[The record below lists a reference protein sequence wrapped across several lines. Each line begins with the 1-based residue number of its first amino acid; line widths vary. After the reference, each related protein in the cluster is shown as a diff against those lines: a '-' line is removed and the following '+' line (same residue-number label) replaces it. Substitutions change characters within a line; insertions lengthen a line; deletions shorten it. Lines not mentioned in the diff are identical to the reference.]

1 MSSTPNQADR
11 SPGWFRN
18 IRSGMQQE
26 QWEMLV
32 GVSSLLLRRL
42 FFGSIVLVAIAYL
55 SHFGLAMARGMGFEE
70 ALGRAVPDAFFSLGR
85 VITGD
90 LGLSFSAT
98 STLNPVPVVNVLK
111 SSFTNSMGL
120 LSASLLISVAISVP
134 MGILAARVRRSG
146 WSLFMLLI
154 TIAGISVPSFFAAF
168 LLQRLAIRVS
178 QSIGHTFLPVGGFGW
193 DTHILL
199 PALVLAARPIAQIT
213 RVTFASLREV
223 LAEDYVRTAHSK
235 GLPKGFV
242 LWRHVLRN
250 AAIPIVT
257 TIGLSL
263 RYSLISLPVVELFFG
278 WPGLGYNL
286 LRSIARQ
293 DDELT
298 VVLLLSLGLLF
309 IVVNLLLD
317 LSYRLIDPRLRQA
330 SDRIERSESRTI
342 IEKVSDFLDE
352 VKDLLRGIKPPRWL
366 RSDRGESIP
375 SPLIEAMEDIE
386 GIEMGGGERGGRA
399 WSRIFL
405 GNIPLIVG
413 IVLII
418 GLGVV
423 FFFGYQLSPH
433 NPYTTSGLTVV
444 EGELF
449 VPPFEPGVEY
459 PWGTDVLGRDMMSLV
474 LAGAWQT
481 LRLVIIVVVV
491 RLGAGFLLGAI
502 AGWNVDK
509 WIDRG
514 ILGLGET
521 ISAFPSLLLAM
532 TLILAIGIRKGLAP
546 FIIALAF
553 VGWGEV
559 MQFVRSAVMAM
570 RPKTFIEAAVSVGQR
585 TPRILTKHVLPN
597 LIPTLIL
604 ISALG
609 MGAVLM
615 LLGELGFVG
624 IFIGGGAFAELAIGA
639 APYHYSDVPE
649 WGALLS
655 NVRQYAFSY
664 PWTALYPA
672 LAFFVAILAFNLF
685 GEGVRQLI
693 EDVGVRITRLVNRYT
708 VGFTALALLLL
719 TWMQGSTGALRS
731 YSENAETFDGQS
743 ALAYTQELSS
753 ATFEGRTLGSEGMAA
768 ASEWIAHQFEDLG
781 LQAAGEEFTY
791 FQTRSRDYERLDS
804 APTLFIEGIPLAYR
818 EDFSEFPGYTRIMG
832 EAKAPV
838 RFVAIGDQMRR
849 DIYGRYISLQ
859 DYDFSGEIVMVST
872 ALEALYMTRIP
883 HEGVLVIAD
892 DPLDME
898 RRYTLSP
905 RDPTGSIFGT
915 NRLMGQDSPML
926 WITEDV
932 AGEILRGSGH
942 DLAELRQIAD
952 STVTEELVSFTTG
965 TVIEM
970 SVEGTV
976 IENEPA
982 WNVIGHLPGTA
993 GLAGHKMDDKL
1004 IVVMAQYDSSPLGP
1018 NGEIFQGANNNA
1030 SGVALM
1036 LEVIQTMQ
1044 SSGYQPSRTFLFVA
1058 YSGEGLEW
1066 GESVLP
1072 PEVFKLLQAKHG
1084 FSSAFDIE
1092 AIIELRG
1099 LGSGNGERLELLTG
1113 GSLRLANL
1121 FEDAARHA
1129 GVSTTRGGVNVD
1141 MSVVFET
1148 GNVYDSGEEA
1158 PRIGVTWEGWET
1170 TSRMESDSIDT
1181 ISAET
1186 LEQSGRAVSLALMI
1200 LGREINY

>member
-1 MSSTPNQADR
+1 MSGTAKKTDR
-11 SPGWFRN
+11 QPGWFHKL
-18 IRSGMQQE
+18 RSGMPQE
-26 QWEMLV
+26 QWEMLL

-42 FFGSIVLVAIAYL
+42 LFGSIVLVAIAYL
-55 SHFGLAMARGMGFEE
+55 SHFGLAMARGVGFEE
-70 ALGRAVPDAFFSLGR
+70 ALGRAVPDAFSSLGR

-90 LGLSFSAT
+90 LGLSTSAT
-98 STLNPVPVVNVLK
+98 STLNPVPVVDVLK
-111 SSFTNSMGL
+111 SSFINSMGL
-120 LSASLLISVAISVP
+120 LGASLLISVVISVP
-134 MGILAARVRRSG
+134 LGILAARVRRSG

-154 TIAGISVPSFFAAF
+154 TIVGVSVPSFFAAF

-178 QSIGHTFLPVGGFGW
+178 QSIGSTFLPVGGFGW
-193 DTHILL
+193 DTHIIL

-235 GLPKGFV
+235 GLPQGFI
-242 LWRHVLRN
+242 LWRHVIRN

-293 DDELT
+293 DNELT
-298 VVLLLSLGLLF
+298 VVLLLSLGVLF
-309 IVVNLLLD
+309 VVVNFILELT
-317 LSYRLIDPRLRQA
+317 YRFIDPRLRQV
-330 SDRIERSESRTI
+330 SDRITRSESRTI
-342 IEKVSDFLDE
+342 LERMGDFLE
-352 VKDLLRGIKPPRWL
+352 EAKDLLRGIKPPRWL
-366 RSDRGESIP
+366 RSDKGESIP
-375 SPLIEAMEDIE
+375 SPLIEATDDIE
-386 GIEMGGGERGGRA
+386 EIEVGGGERGARA
-399 WSRIFL
+399 WSRILL
-405 GNIPLIVG
+405 GNIPLIVS
-413 IVLII
+413 IILII

-433 NPYTTSGLTVV
+433 NPYTTSGLTIVD
-444 EGELF
+444 GEIS

-474 LAGAWQT
+474 LTGAWQT

-491 RLGAGFLLGAI
+491 RLGVGFLLGAI

-532 TLILAIGIRKGLAP
+532 TLILAIGIRKGLTP

-559 MQFVRSAVMAM
+559 MQFVRSSVMAM
-570 RPKTFIEAAVSVGQR
+570 RPKTFVEAAVSVGQR

-604 ISALG
+604 ISALE

-624 IFIGGGAFAELAIGA
+624 IFIGGGAFAELSIGA
-639 APYHYSDVPE
+639 PPYHYSDVPE

-655 NVRQYAFSY
+655 NVRLYAFSY

-672 LAFFVAILAFNLF
+672 LAFFIAILAFNLF

-719 TWMQGSTGALRS
+719 TWMHGSTGALRS
-731 YSENAETFDGQS
+731 YSVNAETFDGQR

-753 ATFEGRTLGSEGMAA
+753 AAFEGRALGSDGMAA
-768 ASEWIAHQFEDLG
+768 ASEWIAYQFEELG

-791 FQTRSRDYERLDS
+791 FQTRVRDYERLDS
-804 APTLFIEGIPLAYR
+804 IPTLSVEGLPLDYR
-818 EDFSEFPGYTRIMG
+818 EDFSEFPGYTRILG
-832 EAKAPV
+832 EASGPV
-838 RFVAIGDQMRR
+838 RFVAIGEQIRR
-849 DIYGRYISLQ
+849 SVYGRLLGLQ
-859 DYDFSGEIVMVST
+859 DYDFSGEIVMVSSG
-872 ALEALYMTRIP
+872 LEAYYMTRIP
-883 HEGVLVIAD
+883 HGGVLVIAD
-892 DPLDME
+892 DPLDIE

-905 RDPTGSIFGT
+905 RDPTDSAFGT
-915 NRLMGQDSPML
+915 NRQMGQDSPML
-926 WITEDV
+926 WITKEL
-932 AGEILRGSGH
+932 AGEILRNTGH
-942 DLAELRQIAD
+942 DLDGLRQIAED
-952 STVTEELVSFTTG
+952 TATEELVSFTTG
-965 TVIEM
+965 TVVEM

-976 IENEPA
+976 IEKEPA
-982 WNVIGHLPGTA
+982 WNIIGHLPGTA
-993 GLAGHKMDDKL
+993 GQPGHQMDDQL
-1004 IVVMAQYDSSPLGP
+1004 VVVMAQYDSSPLGP
-1018 NGEIFQGANNNA
+1018 NGEIFQGANDNA
-1030 SGVALM
+1030 SGIALM

-1044 SSGYQPSRTFLFVA
+1044 SSGYQPYRTFLFVA

-1092 AIIELRG
+1092 AIVELRG
-1099 LGSGNGERLELLTG
+1099 LGSGSGEGLELLTG

-1129 GVSTTRGGVNVD
+1129 GVSTTRGGENVD

-1148 GNVYDSGEEA
+1148 GSARDSGEEA
-1158 PRIGVTWEGWET
+1158 PRIGVTWEGWEA
-1170 TSRMESDSIDT
+1170 TSRMEMDTIDT
-1181 ISAET
+1181 ISAEK

>member
-1 MSSTPNQADR
+1 MSDTPHQVDR
-11 SPGWFRN
+11 QPGWFRN
-18 IRSGMQQE
+18 IRSGMQPH

-32 GVSSLLLRRL
+32 GVSSLILRRL
-42 FFGSIVLVAIAYL
+42 FFGAIVLAAIAYL

-70 ALGRAVPDAFFSLGR
+70 ALVCAIPEAFSSLGR
-85 VITGD
+85 ILIGD
-90 LGLSFSAT
+90 LGLSTSAT
-98 STLNPVPVVNVLK
+98 STLNPVPVADVLK
-111 SSFTNSMGL
+111 SSLTKSMGL

-134 MGILAARVRRSG
+134 LGILSARIRRSG
-146 WSLFMLLI
+146 WSLFVLLL
-154 TIAGISVPSFFAAF
+154 TIAGVSVPSFFAAF

-193 DTHILL
+193 DAHIIL

-213 RVTFASLREV
+213 RVTFASIREI

-235 GLPKGFV
+235 GLPKGFI
-242 LWRHVLRN
+242 LGRHVLRN
-250 AAIPIVT
+250 AAIPIIT
-257 TIGLSL
+257 TIGLSV

-278 WPGLGYNL
+278 WPGLGFNL

-293 DDELT
+293 DDGLT

-317 LSYRLIDPRLRQA
+317 LAYRIIDPRLRQA
-330 SDRIERSESRTI
+330 SDQIRRSESRTVLERI
-342 IEKVSDFLDE
+342 GGFLE
-352 VKDLLRGIKPPRWL
+352 EAKELLGGIKPPSWL
-366 RSDRGESIP
+366 MISKDGSKP
-375 SPLIEAMEDIE
+375 SPLIESLEDIE
-386 GIEMGGGERGGRA
+386 EIEAGDRERGLRA
-399 WSRIFL
+399 WSRIVL

-413 IVLII
+413 ILLII

-433 NPYTTSGLTVV
+433 NPYTTSGLTIV
-444 EGELF
+444 EGELL

-459 PWGTDVLGRDMMSLV
+459 PWGTDVIGRDIMSLI
-474 LAGAWQT
+474 LTGAWQT

-491 RLGAGFLLGAI
+491 RLGVGFLLGAI
-502 AGWNVDK
+502 AGWNADK
-509 WIDRG
+509 WIDRV
-514 ILGLGET
+514 ILGLGEI

-532 TLILAIGIRKGLAP
+532 TLILAIGIRQGFTP

-559 MQFVRSAVMAM
+559 MQFVRSAVMVM
-570 RPKTFIEAAVSVGQR
+570 RPKTFIEAAISVGQR
-585 TPRILTKHVLPN
+585 TPRIITKHVLPN

-604 ISALG
+604 ISALE

-624 IFIGGGAFAELAIGA
+624 IFIGGGAFAELDIAV

-672 LAFFVAILAFNLF
+672 LAFFAAILGFNLF

-693 EDVGVRITRLVNRYT
+693 EDAGVRVTRLINRYT
-708 VGFTALALLLL
+708 VGFAALALIFLSWL
-719 TWMQGSTGALRS
+719 QGSTGALRS
-731 YSENAETFDGQS
+731 YTVNAEMFDGWR
-743 ALAYTQELSS
+743 ALAYTRELS
-753 ATFEGRTLGSEGMAA
+753 APAFEGRALGSVGMAA
-768 ASEWIAHQFEDLG
+768 ASEWIADQFEELG
-781 LQAAGEEFTY
+781 LQAAGEGFTY
-791 FQTRSRDYERLDS
+791 FQTRTRDFERLDS
-804 APTLFIEGIPLAYR
+804 EPILVVEGVPSIYR
-818 EDFSEFPGYTRIMG
+818 QDYSAFPGSTRTMG

-838 RFVAIGDQMRR
+838 RFVAIGEQMGRN
-849 DIYGRYISLQ
+849 IYGRFVALQ

-872 ALEALYMTRIP
+872 ALEAFYMTRIP

-892 DPLDME
+892 DPLDIQ
-898 RRYTLSP
+898 RSYTLSP
-905 RDPTGSIFGT
+905 RDPTGSIYGT
-915 NRLMGQDSPML
+915 NRLLGQDSPML
-926 WITEDV
+926 WITEDI
-932 AGEILRGSGH
+932 AEDILRNSGH
-942 DLAELRQIAD
+942 DLAESRQMAAIT
-952 STVTEELVSFTTG
+952 STEGLISFTTG
-965 TVIEM
+965 TVVEM
-970 SVEGTV
+970 GIEGTV

-993 GLAGHKMDDKL
+993 GLPGNQMDDEL
-1004 IVVMAQYDSSPLGP
+1004 VVVLAPYDNPPLGP
-1018 NGEIFQGANNNA
+1018 EGDISQGANDNA

-1036 LEVIQTMQ
+1036 LEVIRTMQ
-1044 SSGYQPSRTFLFVA
+1044 TSGYQPYRTFLFVA

-1066 GESVLP
+1066 GEFVSP
-1072 PEVFKLLQAKHG
+1072 PEVSKLLQAKHG
-1084 FSSAFDIE
+1084 FSTAFDIE

-1099 LGSGNGERLELLTG
+1099 VGAGSGEGLELLTG

-1121 FEDAARHA
+1121 FEEAARLS
-1129 GVSTTRGGVNVD
+1129 GVRRIRRGDNVD

-1148 GNVYDSGEEA
+1148 GSAYDSGEEA
-1158 PRIGVTWEGWET
+1158 PRIGVTWDGWEA
-1170 TSRMESDSIDT
+1170 TSRMESDTIDT
-1181 ISAET
+1181 ISAER
-1186 LEQSGRAVSLALMI
+1186 LEQSGRVVSLALMI
-1200 LGREINY
+1200 IGREIDY

>member
-1 MSSTPNQADR
+1 MSGTANQTDR
-11 SPGWFRN
+11 QPGWFHN
-18 IRSGMQQE
+18 IRSGMPQE
-26 QWEMLV
+26 QWEMLL

-55 SHFGLAMARGMGFEE
+55 SHFGLAMARGVGFEE
-70 ALGRAVPDAFFSLGR
+70 ALGRAVPDAFSSLGR

-90 LGLSFSAT
+90 LGLSTSAT
-98 STLNPVPVVNVLK
+98 STLNPVPVIDVLK
-111 SSFTNSMGL
+111 SSFINSMGL
-120 LSASLLISVAISVP
+120 LGASLLISVVISVP
-134 MGILAARVRRSG
+134 LGILAARVRRSG

-154 TIAGISVPSFFAAF
+154 TIAGVSVPSFFAAF

-178 QSIGHTFLPVGGFGW
+178 QSIGSTFLPVGGFGW
-193 DTHILL
+193 DTHIIL

-235 GLPKGFV
+235 GLPQGFI
-242 LWRHVLRN
+242 LWRHVIRN

-293 DDELT
+293 DNELT
-298 VVLLLSLGLLF
+298 VVLLLSLGVLF
-309 IVVNLLLD
+309 VVVNFILELT
-317 LSYRLIDPRLRQA
+317 YRLIDPRLRQV
-330 SDRIERSESRTI
+330 SDRISRSESRTI
-342 IEKVSDFLDE
+342 LERMGDFLE
-352 VKDLLRGIKPPRWL
+352 GAKDLLRGIKLPRWL
-366 RSDRGESIP
+366 RSDKGESMP
-375 SPLIEAMEDIE
+375 GPLIEATDDIE
-386 GIEMGGGERGGRA
+386 EIEVGGGERGGRA
-399 WSRIFL
+399 WSRIIL
-405 GNIPLIVG
+405 GNTPLIVG
-413 IVLII
+413 IILII

-433 NPYTTSGLTVV
+433 NPYTTSGLTIVD
-444 EGELF
+444 GEIS

-474 LAGAWQT
+474 LTGAWQT

-491 RLGAGFLLGAI
+491 RLGVGFLLGAI

-532 TLILAIGIRKGLAP
+532 TLILAIGIRKGLTP

-570 RPKTFIEAAVSVGQR
+570 RPKTFVEAAVSVGQR

-604 ISALG
+604 ISALE

-624 IFIGGGAFAELAIGA
+624 IFIGGGAFAELSIGA
-639 APYHYSDVPE
+639 PPYHYSDVPE

-655 NVRQYAFSY
+655 NVRLYAFSY

-672 LAFFVAILAFNLF
+672 LAFFIAILAFNLF

-708 VGFTALALLLL
+708 VGFTAIVLLLL
-719 TWMQGSTGALRS
+719 TWMHGSTGALRS
-731 YSENAETFDGQS
+731 YSVNAETFDGQR

-753 ATFEGRTLGSEGMAA
+753 AAFEGRALGSDGMAA
-768 ASEWIAHQFEDLG
+768 ASEWIAYQFEELG
-781 LQAAGEEFTY
+781 LQAAGEELTY
-791 FQTRSRDYERLDS
+791 FQTRTRDYERLDS
-804 APTLFIEGIPLAYR
+804 TPTLSVEGLPLDYR
-818 EDFSEFPGYTRIMG
+818 EDFSEFPGYTRILG
-832 EAKAPV
+832 EASGPV
-838 RFVAIGDQMRR
+838 RFVAIGEQIRQSV
-849 DIYGRYISLQ
+849 YGRLLGLQ
-859 DYDFSGEIVMVST
+859 DYDFSGEIVMVSSG
-872 ALEALYMTRIP
+872 LEAYYMTRIP
-883 HEGVLVIAD
+883 HGGVLVIAD
-892 DPLDME
+892 DPLDIE

-905 RDPTGSIFGT
+905 RDPTGSVFGT
-915 NRLMGQDSPML
+915 NRQMGQDSPML
-926 WITEDV
+926 WITKEV
-932 AGEILRGSGH
+932 AAEILRNSGH
-942 DLAELRQIAD
+942 DLDGLRQIAE
-952 STVTEELVSFTTG
+952 STPTEELVSFATG
-965 TVIEM
+965 TVVEM

-976 IENEPA
+976 IENEPV
-982 WNVIGHLPGTA
+982 WNIIGHLPGTA
-993 GLAGHKMDDKL
+993 GQPGHQMDDQL
-1004 IVVMAQYDSSPLGP
+1004 VVVMAQYDSSPLGP
-1018 NGEIFQGANNNA
+1018 NGEIFQGANDNS

-1036 LEVIQTMQ
+1036 LEVIETMQ
-1044 SSGYQPSRTFLFVA
+1044 SSGYQPYRTFLFVA

-1092 AIIELRG
+1092 AIVELRG
-1099 LGSGNGERLELLTG
+1099 LGSGSGEGLELLTG

-1129 GVSTTRGGVNVD
+1129 GVRTTRGGENVD

-1148 GNVYDSGEEA
+1148 GSARDSGEEA
-1158 PRIGVTWEGWET
+1158 PRIGVTWEGWEA
-1170 TSRMESDSIDT
+1170 TSRMEADTIGT
-1181 ISAET
+1181 ISAEK
-1186 LEQSGRAVSLALMI
+1186 LEQSGRTVSLALMI